1 MITLA
6 IYIYFWSKGMNE
18 WDSDIALGLAVFDL
32 LFLGALTDAT
42 FLKMDTN

>member
-18 WDSDIALGLAVFDL
+18 WDSDIAFGLAIFDL
-32 LFLGALTDAT
+32 IFVSALTDVT
-42 FLKMDTN
+42 FLKMSTE